1 MKLRKSI
8 ISGTVASALLFSL
21 AAPTAFANEDVA
33 EQPETGLTVEEV
45 SDPVLEDSAT
55 EEVLVEEETTSYDE
69 GTEEAEKV
77 VEEGLEEN
85 SNTEDVA
92 TEEEDQTEEPTLVPG
107 DFFYFVKIMME
118 KVRLAV
124 SFDDYKEARLLAD
137 FAAERI
143 AEANALIADG
153 KTEEAEEVLNKAIA
167 TQEEAAENL
176 AESVEVADEETDAV
190 EVVAED
196 VVVEDIE
203 EDVVEVKLA
212 NNIDALSMA
221 LTYVENPNAQ
231 KALRKNIEKSFA
243 KLDKKLAKL
252 EKKAAKFS
260 SEEGVEVAEE
270 PTEEPVVEQ
279 VMEETEPVIV
289 DPVVE
294 EPIVEEEGQPVV
306 STPVVEK
313 QQKSEE
319 KRAQGQKAEGKQQEA
334 PAKQKEQKQKENHP
348 KQNAN
353 NKNAEKKNEKGSGNG
368 NGKN

>member
-21 AAPTAFANEDVA
+21 ASPIAFANEDVA
-33 EQPETGLTVEEV
+33 EQPETGITVEEV
-45 SDPVLEDSAT
+45 SNPVLEDSAT
-55 EEVLVEEETTSYDE
+55 EEVLIEEENPSYDE
-69 GTEEAEKV
+69 GTEETDKV

-85 SNTEDVA
+85 SEDAA
-92 TEEEDQTEEPTLVPG
+92 TEEEGQSEEPTLVPG
-107 DFFYFVKIMME
+107 DFFYFIKIMME

-153 KTEEAEEVLNKAIA
+153 KTEEAEEVLKKAIA

-176 AESVEVADEETDAV
+176 AESVEVADEETDAL
-190 EVVAED
+190 EVVADD

-212 NNIDALSMA
+212 NNIDALSVA
-221 LTYVENPNAQ
+221 LTHVKNPKAQ
-231 KALRKNIEKSFA
+231 EALRKNIKKSFA

-260 SEEGVEVAEE
+260 SEEGAEVAEE

-294 EPIVEEEGQPVV
+294 EPIVEEEEQPVV
-306 STPVVEK
+306 STPVAEK
-313 QQKSEE
+313 QQKSAE
-319 KRAQGQKAEGKQQEA
+319 KRAQVQKAEGKQPEA

-348 KQNAN
+348 KQNGN
-353 NKNAEKKNEKGSGNG
+353 SKNAEKNNDKGNG